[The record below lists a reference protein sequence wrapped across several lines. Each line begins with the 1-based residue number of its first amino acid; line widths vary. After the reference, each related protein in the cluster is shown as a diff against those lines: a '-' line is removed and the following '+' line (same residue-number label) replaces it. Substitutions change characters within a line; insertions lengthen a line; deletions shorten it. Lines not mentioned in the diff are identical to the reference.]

1 MSRMISFLALLAS
14 TSAQSDNADVLGPS
28 TSRWSGGF
36 HLGVD
41 YYPSHWPEEMWEPD
55 VSRMKDTNFTYVRV
69 NEFDWTLLEPEEGA
83 YNFTI
88 LDETIDLIG
97 RHGLKAIIGTPT
109 AAPPNWIAE
118 KYDIYPVDS
127 QNDTMHFGARRHY
140 SFSSPDFRRLSAKM
154 TEQLA
159 KRYGNN
165 SVVAG
170 WQLDNEFGGARSYDK
185 HSIERFRAWLEDKYG
200 TIESLNERQGRV
212 FWSSQYIGFEAILP
226 PFLEVYIGNQ
236 AHKLDWYR
244 FSSDMV
250 IEFAKEQTAI
260 LRKYAPHQ
268 AVTTNFMNMF
278 TEFDHHKLARE
289 VGLDFVTWD
298 NYPLSVLNSFPS
310 WVTEQDQQ
318 DYLRTGLPDLQA
330 MNHALYRGIAGAA
343 YNKPTGPFG
352 VMESQPGL
360 VSWSAYRVSPLEG
373 MVRLWTHE
381 VFAES
386 GDHVVYFRWR
396 QVPYAQEQTLSGLF
410 VSDNSPDQGYDE
422 VYRVGSEELDKLRE
436 ADETADGVDND
447 DDHGDV
453 ALIFDYTADWVWGIE
468 PHSGSWDVK
477 GSQFGGATLPYKD
490 IVYSFY
496 TALRRL
502 GLSVDIISPE
512 QPIEDYKM
520 VVVPSLP
527 IIPESFD
534 SALADYSGPIVFGP
548 HSGSKTEDFAYA
560 PGLNP
565 SEGALR
571 RRLPMRVTRIETTP
585 SYAGSS
591 VSYESRGNTA
601 STSNFT
607 ISSWEE
613 WITCERNNQT
623 SSATVTYATSP
634 VRKGKPA
641 ACSKDGAHY
650 LAFNPPPDFLV
661 AYLGDVAAE
670 AGIKAITG
678 KVADKDDDLGPSLRL
693 ARRGNLVWVFN
704 YGCEAVEAPEIE
716 GAELLIGEE
725 SEIQPAGLLVYT
737 V

>member
-1 MSRMISFLALLAS
+1 MTRIIPYLAALAS
-14 TSAQSDNADVLGPS
+14 TSAHLTKRATNGTSLAPS
-28 TSRWSGGF
+28 EDRWSGGF

-55 VSRMKDTNFTYVRV
+55 VSRMKETNFTYVRV
-69 NEFDWTLLEPEEGA
+69 NEFDWTLLEPEESV
-83 YNFTI
+83 YDFTI
-88 LDETIDLIG
+88 LDETLNLIG

-109 AAPPNWIAE
+109 AAPPNWIGE
-118 KYDIYPVDS
+118 NYDIYPVDS

-140 SFSSPDFRRLSAKM
+140 SFSSPDFRRLSSKI
-154 TEQLA
+154 TEELA

-170 WQLDNEFGGARSYDK
+170 WQLDNELGGARSYDK
-185 HSIERFRAWLEDKYG
+185 HAINRFRNWLEDKYG
-200 TIESLNERQGRV
+200 TIENLNERQGRV
-212 FWSSQYIGFEAILP
+212 FWSAQYVSFDTVLP
-226 PFLEVYIGNQ
+226 PFLEVYIGNL
-236 AHKLDWYR
+236 AHKLDWYT

-250 IEFAKEQTAI
+250 IEFVKEQTSI
-260 LRKYAPHQ
+260 LRKYAPNH
-268 AVTTNFMNMF
+268 AVTTNFMNMY

-289 VGLDFVTWD
+289 AGLDFVTWD
-298 NYPLSVLNSFPS
+298 NYPLAGLNSFPA
-310 WVTEQDQQ
+310 WVTEQDQET
-318 DYLRTGLPDLQA
+318 YLRTGLPDLQA

-343 YNKPTGPFG
+343 YERPSGPFG

-360 VSWSAYRVSPLEG
+360 VSWSAYRVSPLDG

-410 VSDNSPDQGYDE
+410 VSDNSPDQGYE
-422 VYRVGSEELDKLRE
+422 EIQVVGTEELEILRGAE
-436 ADETADGVDND
+436 GEDAPAN
-447 DDHGDV
+447 GDV
-453 ALIFDYTADWVWGIE
+453 ALVFDYTSDWVWGIE
-468 PHSGSWDVK
+468 PHSGRWDVK
-477 GSQFGGATLPYKD
+477 GSQFNGATLAYKD

-496 TALRRL
+496 MALRRL
-502 GLSVDIISPE
+502 GLSVDIISPH
-512 QPIEDYKM
+512 QPIASYKM

-527 IIPESFD
+527 IIPKAFN
-534 SALADYSGPIVFGP
+534 SALANYSGPVILGP
-548 HSGSKTEDFAYA
+548 HSGSKTEDFVYA

-565 SEGALR
+565 SNGTLR
-571 RRLPMRVTRIETTP
+571 DRLPMRVTRIETTP

-591 VSYESRGNTA
+591 VSYDGSAYN
-601 STSNFT
+601 

-613 WITCERNNQT
+613 WITCERDNRT
-623 SSATVTYATSP
+623 STATVTYASSP
-634 VRKGKPA
+634 VRKDKPA

-670 AGIKAITG
+670 VDIKSITG
-678 KVADKDDDLGPSLRL
+678 KTANKDDDLGPSVRL
-693 ARRGNLVWVFN
+693 AKRGNLVWVFN
-704 YGCEAVEAPEIE
+704 YGPEAVDVPEIE
-716 GAELLIGEE
+716 GAEFLIGDEG
-725 SEIQPAGLLVYT
+725 EIQPAGLAVYK